1 MTDKE
6 KIAELEKQVANLR
19 EKLYAGK
26 EELNYTSWS
35 KKGCRSLVEYIEAMA
50 AAYCKYTDLNPNEC
64 MLCSSITDEGKQLVY
79 WFEKK
84 DNNLV
89 ALQKMDYING

>member
-6 KIAELEKQVANLR
+6 KIEQLEKQVAQLR

-26 EELNYTSWS
+26 EELNYNSWS
-35 KKGCRSLVEYIEAMA
+35 KKACKSLVEYIETMA
-50 AAYCKYTDLNPNEC
+50 AAYCKFTDLNPNEC
-64 MLCSSITDEGKQLVY
+64 MLCSSVTDEGRQLVY

-84 DNNLV
+84 DPNLQ
-89 ALQKMDYING
+89 AIHKADYING